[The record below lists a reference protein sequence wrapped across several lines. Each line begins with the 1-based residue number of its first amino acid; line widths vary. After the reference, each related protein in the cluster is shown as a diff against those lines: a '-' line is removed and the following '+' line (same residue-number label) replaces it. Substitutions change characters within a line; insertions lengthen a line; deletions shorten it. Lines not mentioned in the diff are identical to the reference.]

1 MKHRHIFITVLLAGL
16 CSIARG
22 QTSLYWFDDGHETA
36 MASTVKNGT
45 INVDCSALT
54 PGMHTLHYLYQTAQG
69 VQSSTYSKAF
79 FVNRQLQGATAEY
92 WVDQYFT
99 TSKKTTTVSGII
111 TLNVDTLKPGF
122 HTINYH
128 QLSSDGTPSSVYS
141 HAFYVPGRST
151 ATKGEYWFDDDFAN
165 RRQLVL
171 SSKAV
176 SIELGDLGAGLHA
189 VHYHA
194 LSADGVASAP
204 YTKLFWIEGE
214 AASLCA
220 YHWWVNDLKDSIKNV
235 RMDGTV
241 ALHTL
246 SLDVPVV
253 PLRTVNFHFEMTN
266 GKPMVYAKNTLN
278 LVLDGTDGSSRR
290 VEKDYVDYRVSEAVD
305 ATLLLPD
312 ESQTVAKPEGLKWFK
327 VEAAKGDSL
336 AFKASCAC
344 TMQLFS
350 PVGGELWKVSGEGV
364 KKFGGCHADDGA
376 TFYLAVH
383 DVTDAKAQDVTVSYL
398 WEAAKPSGDVNGDGT
413 VDVADIATII
423 DVMAG
428 VGEDSVSARNADVN
442 GDGTVDV
449 ADIASVIDIMAANA
463 RRQQMT
469 DIGE

>member
-1 MKHRHIFITVLLAGL
+1 MKHRPIFIIVLLVGL
-16 CSIARG
+16 CSIVRG
-22 QTSLYWFDDGHETA
+22 QTSLYWFDDSHENA
-36 MASTVKNGT
+36 KASSVKNGT
-45 INVDCSALT
+45 INVDCTALT
-54 PGMHTLHYLYQTAQG
+54 SGVHTLHYLYQTEQG
-69 VQSSTYSKAF
+69 IQSSTYTKVF
-79 FVNRQLQGATAEY
+79 FV
-92 WVDQYFT
+92 
-99 TSKKTTTVSGII
+99 
-111 TLNVDTLKPGF
+111 PG
-122 HTINYH
+122 
-128 QLSSDGTPSSVYS
+128 SDAPM
-141 HAFYVPGRST
+141 

-165 RRQLVL
+165 RRQLAL

-176 SIELGDLGAGLHA
+176 SIKLGDLGAGLHA

-194 LSADGVASAP
+194 LSADGVASAA

-312 ESQTVAKPEGLKWFK
+312 EPQTVAKPEGLKWFK

-350 PVGGELWKVSGEGV
+350 PVGGELWRASGEGV
-364 KKFGGCHADDGA
+364 KKFGGCRADDGA

-398 WEAAKPSGDVNGDGT
+398 WEAAKPSGDVNGDQT

-423 DVMAG
+423 SVMA
-428 VGEDSVSARNADVN
+428 SAITPDASASGTADVN
-442 GDGTVDV
+442 GDGVVDV
-449 ADIASVIDIMAANA
+449 ADIATVISIMAANA
-463 RRQQMT
+463 RLAGDM
-469 DIGE
+469 EY